1 MRLAVSKAQPSQ
13 LDRLFPN
20 APSYLE
26 MTRDF
31 GLFDIGSVMDLQEL
45 KGVSQ
50 EVTSEIANFTY
61 VDQ

>member
-1 MRLAVSKAQPSQ
+1 
-13 LDRLFPN
+13 
-20 APSYLE
+20 

>member
-1 MRLAVSKAQPSQ
+1 L
-13 LDRLFPN
+13 
-20 APSYLE
+20 PSYLE

-50 EVTSEIANFTY
+50 VLVSHF
-61 VDQ
+61 